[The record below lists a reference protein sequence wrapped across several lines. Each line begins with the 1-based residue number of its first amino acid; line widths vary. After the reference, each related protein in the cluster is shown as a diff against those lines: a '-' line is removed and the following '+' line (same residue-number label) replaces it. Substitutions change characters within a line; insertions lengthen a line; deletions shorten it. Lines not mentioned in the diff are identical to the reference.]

1 MDNRDL
7 ETLEAQNELV
17 VVEDGE
23 AKIAPLLAYQ
33 LVMAEQKIKEMEA
46 FRNNYKE
53 KILKAMEEN
62 GIMKIE
68 NDVIRIN
75 YYPPNTENK
84 FDSKKF
90 KKDHP
95 ELAEQYITI
104 NDKKSY
110 IKITCKSEDGE

>member
-1 MDNRDL
+1 MENKDL
-7 ETLEAQNELV
+7 ETLEANNELV
-17 VVEDGE
+17 VVDNGE

-33 LVMAEQKIKEMEA
+33 LVMAEKKIKEIEQ
-46 FRNNYKE
+46 FQEDYKE

-68 NDVIRIN
+68 TEEIRIN

-84 FDSKKF
+84 FDTKKF
-90 KKDHP
+90 KIDYPDLHK
-95 ELAEQYITI
+95 QYIKL

-110 IKITCKSEDGE
+110 IKITCK